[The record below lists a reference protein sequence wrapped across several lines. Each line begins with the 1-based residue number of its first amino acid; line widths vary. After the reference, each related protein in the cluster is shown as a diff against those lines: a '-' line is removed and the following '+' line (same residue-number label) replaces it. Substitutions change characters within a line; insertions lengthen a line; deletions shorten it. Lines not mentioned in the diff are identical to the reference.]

1 MLSTLPAS
9 RWDFTAAAHL
19 LNRAGFGGTPT
30 EIEQF
35 AALRPDEAVA
45 RLVDCEHIV
54 DPTPRPDWAQP
65 DPKRAEKLRL
75 LRDAEPEEKKRL
87 LQERLREQRRRM
99 LELQHG
105 WLLRMRSGP
114 RPFQEKLTLFWH
126 GHFATSVTK
135 VKDAYLMWRQNE
147 LFRTHGA
154 GDWFTLLREVTKD
167 PAMLVWL
174 DQAQSKPEHPNE
186 NYARELMELFT
197 LGEGHY
203 TERDVTEAA
212 RALTGLTLDR
222 LHDEP
227 AWRPRLRDEQPKT
240 FLGRTGDL
248 NADDVL
254 KLIVAQPQSDR
265 FITGKLWRFYAGTEP
280 SEALATALA
289 AEFRRHGQQFRPF
302 LRTLFRSEEFYAAEV
317 VRQQI
322 KSPVQLL
329 VTACRQLERDL
340 PPPLASSNALRV
352 LGQELFNPPN
362 VKGWDGGVA
371 WISTNTLLS
380 RHNLALL
387 LTTGKNTLPFVGR
400 KPAKPEAARRLERLQ
415 QRFPLAAADPK
426 KVFTSEERQSPDTL
440 LAAVERRF
448 LNAPLREKERAA
460 LRDYLAA
467 HPEPG
472 DHALQGLMRLAMCT
486 PDYQLA

>member
-1 MLSTLPAS
+1 MLSPLPAS

-19 LNRAGFGGTPT
+19 LNRAAFGATPA
-30 EIEQF
+30 EIERMLAVKP
-35 AALRPDEAVA
+35 AAAVA
-45 RLVDCEHIV
+45 QLL
-54 DPTPRPDWAQP
+54 DPESNHEESFRPDWAKP
-65 DPKRAEKLRL
+65 DPDRAEKLRKA
-75 LRDAEPEEKKRL
+75 RAASPEERKQL
-87 LQERLREQRRRM
+87 LQERLREQRRHV
-99 LELQHG
+99 LELQHA
-105 WLLRMRSGP
+105 WLTRMRSGA
-114 RPFQEKLTLFWH
+114 RPLQEKLTLFWH

-135 VKDAYLMWRQNE
+135 VKDAYLMWRQND
-147 LFRTHGA
+147 LFRKHGMA
-154 GDWFTLLREVTKD
+154 DWFTLLREVTRD
-167 PAMLVWL
+167 PAMLLWL

-203 TERDVTEAA
+203 SEQDVSEAA

-222 LHDEP
+222 LHEEP
-227 AWRPRLRDEQPKT
+227 AWRPRLRDEKPKT
-240 FLGRTGDL
+240 FLGQTGDL
-248 NADDVL
+248 KPDDVL
-254 KLIVAQPQSDR
+254 KLIVTQPQSDR

-280 SEALATALA
+280 SEALTTELA
-289 AEFRRHGQQFRPF
+289 AEFRRHGRQFRPF
-302 LRTLFRSEEFYAAEV
+302 LRTLFLAEEFYAPEV

-362 VKGWDGGVA
+362 VKGWDGGIA
-371 WISTNTLLS
+371 WISTNTLLA

-387 LTTGKNTLPFVGR
+387 LTTGENALPFVGR
-400 KPAKPEAARRLERLQ
+400 KPTKPEAAKRLERLQ
-415 QRFPLAAADPK
+415 QRLPQTAADPR
-426 KVFTSEERQSPDTL
+426 KVFAPEERQSSASM

-448 LNAPLREKERAA
+448 INAPLREKDRTA

-467 HPEPG
+467 HPEPD
-472 DHALQGLMRLAMCT
+472 DHALQGLIRLVMCT
-486 PDYQLA
+486 ADYQLA